1 MILNNFDSIIGDIV
15 ADNDSILVLRADATA
30 AIGIGHLMRCIA
42 LAQVWRAKGNAVIFL
57 SHCQNDFLIDRIKSE
72 GFYFIP
78 IVKSYPDPDDLEFTL
93 NFLSQCKSINPT
105 ANSWL
110 TIDGYHFDE
119 SYQRMVRDRG
129 FKVLIV
135 DDYHHLSQYCYD
147 VILNQNIGAETL
159 DYSCAFEKSRLL
171 GPRYVLLRK
180 EFLNHSGYKDTTKE
194 TTRNVLITL
203 GGADLENA
211 TLTVLKGLKFLRLR
225 NMHVKLVIGPAN
237 LNLAELESDLTG
249 SPIDYEIV
257 RSPNNMPDLM
267 SWADVAISA
276 AGSTCWELA
285 YMGIPSA
292 VLVLADNQEI
302 IAKGL
307 EISHAALNLGRIEA
321 LTMERFEACIRPLME
336 SKAKRLELIQNQ
348 RKLVD
353 GSGAERVI
361 CQMESENERLGSEYS
376 SFAD

>member
-1 MILNNFDSIIGDIV
+1 MILNNFDNIIGDV
-15 ADNDSILVLRADATA
+15 VGENDSILVLRADATT

-42 LAQVWRAKGNAVIFL
+42 LAQAWRAKGNAVIFL
-57 SHCQNDFLIDRIKSE
+57 SRCQNGVLIDRIKSE

-78 IVKSYPDPDDLEFTL
+78 IAKSYPDPDDLELTL
-93 NFLSQCKSINPT
+93 NFLSQCQSFNPA

-129 FKVLIV
+129 FKVLVI
-135 DDYHHLSQYCYD
+135 DDHHHLPQYCYD
-147 VILNQNIGAETL
+147 VILNQNIGAVTL
-159 DYSCAFEKSRLL
+159 DYSCAFEKYRLM
-171 GPRYVLLRK
+171 GPRYILLRK

-194 TTRNVLITL
+194 TIRNVLITL

-211 TLTVLKGLKFLRLR
+211 TLTVLKGLIFLRIQNL
-225 NMHVKLVIGPAN
+225 HVKLVVGPAN

-257 RSPNNMPDLM
+257 RSPTNMPDLM

-285 YMGIPSA
+285 YMGVPSA

-307 EISHAALNLGRIEA
+307 EKSHAALNLGRIGA

-336 SKAKRLELIQNQ
+336 SKAKRMEIIQNQ

-361 CQMESENERLGSEYS
+361 RLMESENERLGSEYS

>member
-1 MILNNFDSIIGDIV
+1 MILNNFDDTIGDVV

-42 LAQVWRAKGNAVIFL
+42 LAQAWSAKGNAVIFL
-57 SHCQNDFLIDRIKSE
+57 SHCQNSFLIDRIRSE

-78 IVKSYPDPDDLEFTL
+78 IAKSYPDPDDLEFTL
-93 NFLSQCKSINPT
+93 NFLSQCQSINAT

-119 SYQRMVRDRG
+119 SYQRMVRDKG

-159 DYSCAFEKSRLL
+159 DYSCAFEQGRLL

-211 TLTVLKGLKFLRLR
+211 TTTVLKGLNCLRLP
-225 NMHVKLVIGPAN
+225 NMHVKLVIGPTN
-237 LNLAELESDLTG
+237 LNLAALESDLTG

-257 RSPNNMPDLM
+257 RSPNNMPGLM
-267 SWADVAISA
+267 SWADMAISA

-285 YMGIPSA
+285 YMGIPAA

-307 EISHAALNLGRIEA
+307 EKSHAALNLGRIEA

-361 CQMESENERLGSEYS
+361 CQMESENERHASEYS